1 MSLEVFFL
9 LAQDALTNGAI
20 YALMAVGIVMLFSV
34 TRIAFISFGDL
45 IAYSSLTLATL
56 QLNQL
61 PGTVW
66 LLALL
71 SAIAVVMEIVRLARL
86 RALSRLPLAFLVFGV
101 LPLIPIALALML
113 SGRPLSQPAQVA
125 LTILLVL
132 PISPLLYRIVF
143 QPIASSSVLT
153 LLMAAVALHFVLS
166 GLALLYFGPEGMRT
180 ASFLEAGFDIGFLY
194 VGMQNLLIVS
204 SAVVLSTA
212 LFIFFGHSLTGKA
225 LRATAINQVGARL
238 SGIRTTR
245 MSSLAFLVAGLI
257 AAISGVLIG
266 PITTVYYDTGFLVGL
281 KGFVGAILG
290 GFVNYPAAVFGGIL
304 VGLLES
310 YSSFYESAL
319 KDVLVFGAIVPITI
333 LRWYFTRNADRDD
346 EEHEEDY

>member
-1 MSLEVFFL
+1 MSLEVFLL

-20 YALMAVGIVMLFSV
+20 YALMAVGIVMVFSV

-66 LLALL
+66 LLAML
-71 SAIAVVMEIVRLARL
+71 SAIALVMEIVRLARIN
-86 RALSRLPLAFLVFGV
+86 AFSRVPGAILVFGV
-101 LPLIPIALALML
+101 LPLIPILLVLLLA
-113 SGRPLSQPAQVA
+113 GRPLSQPAQVA
-125 LTILLVL
+125 LTIALVL

-143 QPIASSSVLT
+143 QPIGSSSVLT

-180 ASFLEAGFDIGFLY
+180 GSFLDGGIDFGLLN
-194 VGMQNLLIVS
+194 VGMQNVLIMC
-204 SAVVLSTA
+204 SAAVLSAT
-212 LFIFFGHSLTGKA
+212 LFAFFGLTLTGKA

-245 MSSLAFLVAGLI
+245 MSSLAFLLAGLI
-257 AAISGVLIG
+257 AAISGILIG

-290 GFVNYPAAVFGGIL
+290 GFVNYPTAVLGGLL
-304 VGLLES
+304 VGVLES

-333 LRWYFTRNADRDD
+333 LRWYFTRNVDKDD
-346 EEHEEDY
+346 DEHEED

>member
-1 MSLEVFFL
+1 MSVEVL
-9 LAQDALTNGAI
+9 LLLLQDALTNGAI

-56 QLNQL
+56 QQNRL
-61 PGTVW
+61 PDTVW
-66 LLALL
+66 LLAMLT
-71 SAIAVVMEIVRLARL
+71 AVALTMEMVRLFRINAV
-86 RALSRLPLAFLVFGV
+86 SRMPVAILVYGG
-101 LPLIPIALALML
+101 LPLIPVGLAIML
-113 SGRPLSQPAQVA
+113 AGHPLSLPIQVA
-125 LTILLVL
+125 LTIILVL
-132 PISPLLYRIVF
+132 PISPLLYRIIF
-143 QPIASSSVLT
+143 QPIAHSSVLT

-180 ASFLEAGFDIGFLY
+180 QSFLSGGINLGILDVAAE
-194 VGMQNLLIVS
+194 NLLIIS
-204 SAVVLSTA
+204 SAVVLSAA
-212 LFIFFGHSLTGKA
+212 LYLFFGYTLLGKA
-225 LRATAINQVGARL
+225 LRATAINQIGARL

-245 MSSLAFLVAGLI
+245 MSSLAFLLAGLI
-257 AAISGVLIG
+257 AAIVGILIG

-290 GFVNYPAAVFGGIL
+290 GFINYPAAVLGGLL

-310 YSSFYESAL
+310 YSSFYNSAL

-333 LRWYFTRNADRDD
+333 LRWYFSRNVDSDD
-346 EEHEEDY
+346 EEHEEE